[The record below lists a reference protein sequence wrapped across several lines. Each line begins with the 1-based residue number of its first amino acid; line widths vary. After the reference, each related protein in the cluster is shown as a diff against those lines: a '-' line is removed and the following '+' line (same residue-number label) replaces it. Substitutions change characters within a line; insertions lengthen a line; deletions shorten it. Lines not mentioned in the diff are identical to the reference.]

1 MTIFNADDAGTSA
14 QSDKP
19 SLSWRC
25 ARFVFSFFAEKVIH
39 NSDPFLARFSVLR
52 PHENSQVDGAWLYR
66 SKSGIRYA
74 SVLVFNASCIDR
86 RRFSVELT
94 PTNTAPEGLGLA
106 GLGPRYGSVLA
117 ALNASAGDPPIDRIF
132 N

>member
-1 MTIFNADDAGTSA
+1 M
-14 QSDKP
+14 
-19 SLSWRC
+19 C
-25 ARFVFSFFAEKVIH
+25 AFCLFFFAEKVIH

-52 PHENSQVDGAWLYR
+52 PDENSQVDGAWLYR

-94 PTNTAPEGLGLA
+94 PTSTAPEGLGLV
-106 GLGPRYGSVLA
+106 GLGRRYGPEVLA
-117 ALNASAGDPPIDRIF
+117 VLNATAGDPPIDRIF